1 MVDKPIIH
9 DLQLSNVVVAK
20 DEWLILNFA
29 GPNLDRSKYQDQND
43 IFHLDHRGRTRLLCG
58 DDAKPNIEVD
68 PANWGERRRMMMMM
82 AMKMKITTTWSKI
95 LLLLS
100 YFVAMHSYGYVQC
113 NDEARQL
120 FRSFRGKSK
129 QTRAFVLR
137 RSGIFS
143 KFWSLLLGRNFDRR
157 SERQRFLV
165 LTDRY

>member
-1 MVDKPIIH
+1 
-9 DLQLSNVVVAK
+9 
-20 DEWLILNFA
+20 
-29 GPNLDRSKYQDQND
+29 
-43 IFHLDHRGRTRLLCG
+43 
-58 DDAKPNIEVD
+58 
-68 PANWGERRRMMMMM
+68 MMMM

-100 YFVAMHSYGYVQC
+100 FFVAGSIQKYLLVLSPVRGRFC
-113 NDEARQL
+113 NEARQL

-143 KFWSLLLGRNFDRR
+143 KFWYRLLGRNFDHRR
-157 SERQRFLV
+157 ERQRFLV